1 MLMNNVLAYGTDILL
16 IGFAIYLFCSY
27 FDIFFRRRNKMWIN
41 TGLFIFA
48 VWQLIIVKS
57 SGLPVYM
64 NISITTIATFFAV
77 FIVYE
82 EGFWKKCI
90 FSITFNAI
98 WMLLEVL
105 CGYIL
110 LFYCKQFVVLQE
122 LKPLGSFI
130 SKLLFLLIILS
141 LRRVFMDDEIKE
153 LSVQYSMMLAFIPIG
168 SIYIMNNIFMFY
180 YKVNSRLVNVHLT
193 VIAVILL
200 SINVLIFYLYMKL
213 AADLQLGHITSIYEH
228 QLELCEHHQEE
239 RELSILQMRD
249 MKHNMKNNL
258 VSILA
263 LAEKKECDKIVN
275 FVNEI
280 MEEGGMKIS
289 SITNS
294 GNVVIDSLIGYWYVV
309 AKKVGIDFSVN
320 IHIPMKMPFKGAD
333 LCLIL
338 GNLLENAVEAARKG
352 EEEKYIKVHMKYDKN
367 NLLLFVMN
375 NYKTQL
381 IKTKDKRLKSTKT
394 DSGNHGVGLPSVYRA
409 AAKYHG
415 TVIIE
420 DSIPGRFL
428 IRVILYGKYL

>member
-82 EGFWKKCI
+82 EGFWKCI

-320 IHIPMKMPFKGAD
+320 IHIPMKMPFKGSD

-338 GNLLENAVEAARKG
+338 
-352 EEEKYIKVHMKYDKN
+352 
-367 NLLLFVMN
+367 
-375 NYKTQL
+375 
-381 IKTKDKRLKSTKT
+381 
-394 DSGNHGVGLPSVYRA
+394 
-409 AAKYHG
+409 
-415 TVIIE
+415 
-420 DSIPGRFL
+420 
-428 IRVILYGKYL
+428 

>member
-1 MLMNNVLAYGTDILL
+1 MNNVLAYGTDILL

-415 TVIIE
+415 IVVIE

-428 IRVILYGKYL
+428 IRVILYGK

>member
-1 MLMNNVLAYGTDILL
+1 MNNVLAYGTDILL

>member
-1 MLMNNVLAYGTDILL
+1 
-16 IGFAIYLFCSY
+16 
-27 FDIFFRRRNKMWIN
+27 
-41 TGLFIFA
+41 
-48 VWQLIIVKS
+48 
-57 SGLPVYM
+57 
-64 NISITTIATFFAV
+64 
-77 FIVYE
+77 
-82 EGFWKKCI
+82 
-90 FSITFNAI
+90 
-98 WMLLEVL
+98 
-105 CGYIL
+105 
-110 LFYCKQFVVLQE
+110 
-122 LKPLGSFI
+122 
-130 SKLLFLLIILS
+130 
-141 LRRVFMDDEIKE
+141 
-153 LSVQYSMMLAFIPIG
+153 
-168 SIYIMNNIFMFY
+168 MNNIFMFY

>member
-27 FDIFFRRRNKMWIN
+27 FDIFFRRRSKMWIN

-415 TVIIE
+415 IVVIE